1 MHIGFI
7 MDGNRR
13 WAKQHLLK
21 SFDGHRRGLGQ
32 FQSVVEACVLEGC
45 THASF
50 WALAKKNI
58 EERSADELAYLYD
71 LIREMIAHFRVEA
84 AQKNLSF
91 GWIGNRTI
99 LPPDIVTLLDDAREE
114 TSQHTGM
121 MVIVAIGYGGQD
133 EIIQGIRHLVSQ
145 GVDLASLDEKRF
157 AECLSSGSYP
167 PPDLIIRTGGT
178 VRTSGYWLYGS
189 EYSEW
194 YFSDKYW
201 PDFDHSELKKAI
213 ASFGGVIRNFG
224 K

>member
-13 WAKQHLLK
+13 WAKKHLLK

-133 EIIQGIRHLVSQ
+133 EIIQGIKHLVSR

-194 YFSDKYW
+194 YFSEKYW

-213 ASFGGVIRNFG
+213 QAFGGVTRNFG